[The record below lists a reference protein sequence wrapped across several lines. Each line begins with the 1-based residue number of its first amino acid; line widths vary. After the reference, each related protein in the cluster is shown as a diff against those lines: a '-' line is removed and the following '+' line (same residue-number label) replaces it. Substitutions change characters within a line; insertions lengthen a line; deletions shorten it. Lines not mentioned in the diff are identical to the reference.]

1 MNKNIINYIYDGS
14 QLYNYFNYFDNKW
27 YIV

>member
-1 MNKNIINYIYDGS
+1 MNKNIINYIYDDS
-14 QLYNYFNYFDNKW
+14 QLYNYFNYFDSNR